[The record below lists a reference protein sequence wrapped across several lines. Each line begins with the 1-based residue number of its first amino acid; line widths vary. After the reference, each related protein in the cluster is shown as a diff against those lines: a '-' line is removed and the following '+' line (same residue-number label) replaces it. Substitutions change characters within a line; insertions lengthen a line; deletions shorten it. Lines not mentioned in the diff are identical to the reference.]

1 MKGLKAKR
9 KANPMAVKTSH
20 YDAAAYLETDEDIA
34 AYLDAVFEDGDP
46 ALFAKALGAVAR
58 AKGMADIA
66 EQSGLGRTSLYKA
79 LSEGGNPEF
88 ATVMK
93 VMKALGLRMKVATAT
108 AP

>member
-1 MKGLKAKR
+1 
-9 KANPMAVKTSH
+9 MAIKTNRF
-20 YDAAAYLETDEDIA
+20 DAAKYLETDEDIA
-34 AYLDAVFEDGDP
+34 AYLDEIFEDGDP
-46 ALFAKALGAVAR
+46 ALVAEALGAIAR

-93 VMKALGLRMKVATAT
+93 VMKALGLNMKVAA
-108 AP
+108 AA